1 MYLRGERMEADTNK
15 YDAEHATADHPR
27 MSAAEWQDIYQRA
40 WHLYYSPSHIE
51 TLIKRAVASGMR
63 SRRMTSMIFYFY
75 GSHAF
80 EHVHPL
86 QGGIIRR
93 KPRTQRRPGYP
104 RENALMFFMRRAREM
119 SMTYLPGLFFF
130 LRLERLR
137 KKIENDPA
145 STHYMDVALSPVV
158 DGEFDADLELYHA
171 SDSAVRAA
179 DQARA
184 RADEMRKIE
193 LRRAAAG

>member
-1 MYLRGERMEADTNK
+1 
-15 YDAEHATADHPR
+15 
-27 MSAAEWQDIYQRA
+27 
-40 WHLYYSPSHIE
+40 
-51 TLIKRAVASGMR
+51 
-63 SRRMTSMIFYFY
+63 MILYFY

-86 QGGIIRR
+86 QGGVIRR
-93 KPRTQRRPGYP
+93 KPRTQRRPEFP
-104 RENALMFFMRRAREM
+104 RENPVSFFVRRTREALT
-119 SMTYLPGLFFF
+119 TYLSGGWFFW
-130 LRLERLR
+130 RLERLR

-145 STHYMDVALSPVV
+145 SKHYMDVALSPVV

-179 DQARA
+179 DQARS
-184 RADEMRKIE
+184 RAEEMRKIE

>member
-1 MYLRGERMEADTNK
+1 
-15 YDAEHATADHPR
+15 
-27 MSAAEWQDIYQRA
+27 
-40 WHLYYSPSHIE
+40 
-51 TLIKRAVASGMR
+51 LIKRAVASGMR

-80 EHVHPL
+80 EQVHPL
-86 QGGIIRR
+86 QGGILRR
-93 KPRTQRRPGYP
+93 KPRTQRRPGYK
-104 RENALMFFMRRAREM
+104 RENVLSFFVRRTREILT
-119 SMTYLPGLFFF
+119 TYLPGLWFF

-145 STHYMDVALSPVV
+145 SKHYMDVALSPVV

-179 DQARA
+179 DQARS
-184 RADEMRKIE
+184 RAEEIRKID
-193 LRRAAAG
+193 LRRAAAGRSTSLPAAGTVRVSLSETAPVSANR